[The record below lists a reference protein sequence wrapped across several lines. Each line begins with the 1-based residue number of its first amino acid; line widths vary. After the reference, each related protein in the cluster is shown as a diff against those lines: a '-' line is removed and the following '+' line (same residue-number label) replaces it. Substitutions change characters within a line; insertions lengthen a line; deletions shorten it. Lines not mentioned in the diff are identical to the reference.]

1 MFYSPAPTITAQKRT
16 NRVNYS
22 CYGAHNNTM
31 GDPGSGDAIEMDQ
44 VACRKLGT
52 QPKQTMILS
61 DTPNHRYLLLMLM
74 SQ

>member
-1 MFYSPAPTITAQKRT
+1 
-16 NRVNYS
+16 
-22 CYGAHNNTM
+22 M

-44 VACRKLGT
+44 VAVGHPT
-52 QPKQTMILS
+52 QTMILS